1 MKKKWLVAL
10 VVMLSIVLLCCT
22 GCSLGKSTA
31 RLPAL
36 EELSEMSEAD
46 VNSLLLGYRMEQLIE
61 VWGEPD
67 VDEPNGAR
75 WRIGD
80 VTLTVSYRPDD
91 VVAVCGLKT
100 KAGASVE

>member
-1 MKKKWLVAL
+1 MKKKQIIALLV
-10 VVMLSIVLLCCT
+10 MIVTLLLCCT
-22 GCSLGKSTA
+22 GCSLRKSTA
-31 RLPAL
+31 QLPAL

-46 VNSLLLGYRMEQLIE
+46 VNSLLPGYRIDQLIE

-67 VDEPNGAR
+67 VDEPNEAR

>member
-1 MKKKWLVAL
+1 MKKKRIVAL
-10 VVMLSIVLLCCT
+10 ILIIGILLLGCT
-22 GCSLGKSTA
+22 GCSLGKRTA
-31 RLPAL
+31 RLPVL

-46 VNSLLLGYRMEQLIE
+46 VNSLLPGYRIDQLIE

-67 VDEPNGAR
+67 VNDGTEAR

-91 VVAVCGLKT
+91 VIAVCGLKT
-100 KAGASVE
+100 KSGASVE

>member
-10 VVMLSIVLLCCT
+10 VVMLSVVLLCCT

-36 EELSEMSEAD
+36 EELSGMSEAD
-46 VNSLLLGYRMEQLIE
+46 VNSLLPGYRMEQLIE

-80 VTLTVSYRPDD
+80 VTLTVSYRPDG

-100 KAGASVE
+100 KAGVSVE